1 VRDRF
6 PLVALAA
13 LIFAVGSGALLVRT
27 ARRGA
32 FAEPLSTYRSSPDG
46 ARALYLLA
54 ARSGLRV
61 SRRHLDLADLP
72 TAEDR
77 PGLLVLLGV
86 EALARRDAQ
95 ELQRFVTEGGA
106 LLLVAP
112 AAAADR
118 AKGKEDAPADG
129 KKKGLLESLGDMTR
143 RPIFDAFALD
153 LTPSESA
160 VAERDLE
167 VGVPSP
173 LVAGVEMAQA
183 RVASY
188 VERRESAR
196 ELPLLVDPHGGGRRV
211 AIAFAHGAGRV
222 AAVSSGDL
230 ATNRALGRADN
241 ARFWLS
247 MLEALADGKRI
258 EFDEYPH
265 GFTGERSISGYAAR
279 YGLHWGV
286 LQLCAALF
294 AWVAALQRFGPQRRI
309 AGDERAASA
318 DYLLAMARIYRRG
331 GHRAHAARLLV
342 AGVLRSLGRHAGAPP
357 GASAPEIASAL
368 ERRGRGDLAHSLRA
382 LQERE
387 GSASHGDGALLSL
400 ARACAEV
407 RAQAAS
413 RAGPGEHRRWFSPPR
428 AAGPRG
434 PTRRSFR

>member
-13 LIFAVGSGALLVRT
+13 LIFAAGSGALLVRT

-32 FAEPLSTYRSSPDG
+32 FAEPLSTYRASPDG

-72 TAEDR
+72 AAEDR

-86 EALARRDAQ
+86 EALARRDVQ

-112 AAAADR
+112 APPRDGGAEEGLA
-118 AKGKEDAPADG
+118 GG
-129 KKKGLLESLGDMTR
+129 KKKGFLESLGDMSR
-143 RPIFDAFALD
+143 QPVFDAFALD

-160 VAERDLE
+160 AAERDLE

-173 LVAGVEMAQA
+173 LVAGVELAQA

-211 AIAFAHGAGRV
+211 AIVFAYGAGRV
-222 AAVSSGDL
+222 AAVSAGDL

-247 MLEALADGKRI
+247 MLEALAAGKSI
-258 EFDEYPH
+258 EFDEHPH

-279 YGLHWGV
+279 HGFHWGV

-294 AWVAALQRFGPQRRI
+294 AWVAALQRFGPQRRT
-309 AGDERAASA
+309 AGDERAVLA

-342 AGVLRSLGRHAGAPP
+342 SGVLRFLGRHAGAPP
-357 GASAPEIASAL
+357 GASAPEVASAL
-368 ERRGRGDLAHSLRA
+368 ARRGRGDLARSLRA

-387 GSASHGDGALLSL
+387 GSASQGDGALLSL
-400 ARACAEV
+400 ACACAEV

-413 RAGPGEHRRWFSPPR
+413 RAGAGEDRRWFSPPR
-428 AAGPRG
+428 AAGPGG
-434 PTRRSFR
+434 PT